1 MSGIVKGILEVY
13 RADNSVLQSVDVN
26 AEIMRVI
33 SIARRRLNGKGILV
47 TANLSPGLP
56 SIPCYPGHIK
66 QVLLNLM
73 KNAEESMDLSTSN
86 TIEIVTGEMG
96 DYIRID
102 VIDSGCGVP
111 HDRLPLIGSPLYTS
125 KAEGTG
131 LGLSVSKEI
140 VKNYGGDISIRS
152 EENRGT
158 RVTVRLKK
166 E

>member
-111 HDRLPLIGSPLYTS
+111 RDRLPLIGSPLYTS

-140 VKNYGGDISIRS
+140 VKKYGGDISIRS